1 MSDVEEEVVNN
12 EAPVAS
18 EAAEEVEAPVASE
31 AAEEVEAPV
40 ASEAAEAPVESESVE
55 EPVEAEEEDPA
66 EESEEPVEEAAEAA
80 EAPVASEAVEEPVEE
95 APSPEPEE
103 EALVEE
109 EAPVAS
115 DAVAPVPVEQV
126 ASDIREI
133 LAPVSVEN
141 AVSSDV
147 SETDNI
153 CSLKTLINVLGKW
166 SGGEIRKRQVEDLL
180 KEGSEV
186 DDNLDDLEKVVEVL
200 QLWIQEGGSTFREHN
215 YFKNLDDYTLVGES
229 RNLSEEKKV
238 EVLKTLTELVVN
250 VSQRKV
256 INGGIQNVMNNL
268 Y

>member
-18 EAAEEVEAPVASE
+18 EAAEEVEAPAAASE
-31 AAEEVEAPV
+31 EALAPV
-40 ASEAAEAPVESESVE
+40 EEETESESVA
-55 EPVEAEEEDPA
+55 PVEEDPA
-66 EESEEPVEEAAEAA
+66 EEAEGPVEEAE
-80 EAPVASEAVEEPVEE
+80 EAPVESEAVEEPVEE

-103 EALVEE
+103 EA
-109 EAPVAS
+109 PVAS
-115 DAVAPVPVEQV
+115 EAVEHVDPVPVEQV

-200 QLWIQEGGSTFREHN
+200 QLWFKKGSE
-215 YFKNLDDYTLVGES
+215 FKKNNHFLRLDEYTLVEES
-229 RNLSEEKKV
+229 RNLDSEKKNKLLGKLIKFLIDCSLGKYNN
-238 EVLKTLTELVVN
+238 EKITEFF
-250 VSQRKV
+250 
-256 INGGIQNVMNNL
+256 NNF